1 VRNVRSSL
9 MWLGLVFIGLVNG
22 VLEDLLF
29 ISIIVPYAPMSLD
42 LTGELFW
49 IFTVP
54 LAQLMALSITG
65 TIGWFFLGLD
75 QTPRLVVFWAVW
87 IVARTA
93 FLLQI
98 YNPLG
103 DVAVYLA
110 WLTLW
115 CALIGLAGYRK
126 QRAATNNGDS
136 VSG

>member
-1 VRNVRSSL
+1 MRNVRSNL

-29 ISIIVPYAPMSLD
+29 ISIIVPYAPTSLD

-87 IVARTA
+87 IVARTT

-98 YNPLG
+98 HNPLD

-126 QRAATNNGDS
+126 QRAAAG
-136 VSG
+136 

>member
-1 VRNVRSSL
+1 MRNVRSSL

-29 ISIIVPYAPMSLD
+29 ISILVPYAPMSLD

>member
-65 TIGWFFLGLD
+65 TVGWFFLGLD

-87 IVARTA
+87 IVARTV

-126 QRAATNNGDS
+126 QRAATNNDDPILG
-136 VSG
+136 

>member
-1 VRNVRSSL
+1 VRNVRNNL

-29 ISIIVPYAPMSLD
+29 ISIVVPYAPMSLD
-42 LTGELFW
+42 LTGKLFW

-87 IVARTA
+87 IVARTT

-98 YNPLG
+98 HNPLD

-126 QRAATNNGDS
+126 QRAAAG
-136 VSG
+136 

>member
-29 ISIIVPYAPMSLD
+29 ISILVPYAPMSLD

>member
-1 VRNVRSSL
+1 MRNVRSNL

-22 VLEDLLF
+22 VLEDVLF
-29 ISIIVPYAPMSLD
+29 ISIIVPCAPMSLD

-87 IVARTA
+87 IVARTT

-98 YNPLG
+98 HNPLD

-126 QRAATNNGDS
+126 QRAAAG
-136 VSG
+136 

>member
-1 VRNVRSSL
+1 MRNVRSNL

-22 VLEDLLF
+22 VLEDVLF

-87 IVARTA
+87 IVARTT

-98 YNPLG
+98 HNQLD

-126 QRAATNNGDS
+126 QRAAAS
-136 VSG
+136 

>member
-1 VRNVRSSL
+1 MRNVRSSL

-126 QRAATNNGDS
+126 QRAATNNGDL

>member
-1 VRNVRSSL
+1 MRNVRSSL

>member
-1 VRNVRSSL
+1 MRNVRSSL

-136 VSG
+136 V

>member
-1 VRNVRSSL
+1 MRNVRSSL

-65 TIGWFFLGLD
+65 TVGWFFLGLD

-87 IVARTA
+87 IVARTV

-126 QRAATNNGDS
+126 QRAATNNDDPILG
-136 VSG
+136 

>member
-1 VRNVRSSL
+1 
-9 MWLGLVFIGLVNG
+9 VFIGLVNG

-87 IVARTA
+87 IVARTT

-98 YNPLG
+98 HNPLD

-115 CALIGLAGYRK
+115 CGLIGLAGYRK
-126 QRAATNNGDS
+126 QRVAAG
-136 VSG
+136 

>member
-1 VRNVRSSL
+1 VRNVRSNL

-22 VLEDLLF
+22 VLEDVLF

-75 QTPRLVVFWAVW
+75 QTPRIVVFWAVW
-87 IVARTA
+87 IVARTT

-98 YNPLG
+98 HNPLD

-115 CALIGLAGYRK
+115 CGLIGLAGYRK
-126 QRAATNNGDS
+126 QRVAAG
-136 VSG
+136 

>member
-1 VRNVRSSL
+1 MRNVRSNL

-87 IVARTA
+87 IVARTT

-98 YNPLG
+98 HNSLD

-115 CALIGLAGYRK
+115 CALIGLAGYRE
-126 QRAATNNGDS
+126 QRAAAG
-136 VSG
+136 

>member
-1 VRNVRSSL
+1 

>member
-1 VRNVRSSL
+1 MRNVRSSL

-87 IVARTA
+87 I
-93 FLLQI
+93 